1 MLHVTMMVPRPSEP
15 FKLATQHRL
24 AFSAAFSA
32 ISVGVFLGRA
42 NVFAREYFYSPQ
54 SSSVVK
60 SKMAATTI
68 RTQ

>member
-15 FKLATQHRL
+15 FKMATQHRL

-42 NVFAREYFYSPQ
+42 NVFAREYFYSP
-54 SSSVVK
+54 
-60 SKMAATTI
+60 
-68 RTQ
+68 

>member
-15 FKLATQHRL
+15 LKMATQRR
-24 AFSAAFSA
+24 FSLQCRR
-32 ISVGVFLGRA
+32 FLVCDTGRA
-42 NVFAREYFYSPQ
+42 RIFFAHEYFYSPQ

-68 RTQ
+68 RT

>member
-15 FKLATQHRL
+15 FKMATQHRL
-24 AFSAAFSA
+24 AFSA